1 MSVLLEQQKK
11 ALGFSEI
18 KKWLRHKHPVIY
30 LDRVIDYGPGV
41 YLTAI
46 LAISGNMDCMAGH
59 FPERAIFPGTH
70 LLQSFS
76 QAGILLFQLSTR
88 LLQEDEVTVV
98 GAINGRFFA
107 PIVPGDQVNIHLS
120 VEKLYQDIIF
130 FNGEACVNG
139 KRVAA
144 MKANIKRVAV
154 TQFTEV
160 AW

>member
-1 MSVLLEQQKK
+1 MSVVLEEQRKT
-11 ALGFSEI
+11 LGFTEI
-18 KKWLRHKHPVIY
+18 KKWLRHKHPMIY
-30 LDRVIDYGPGV
+30 LDRVIDYAPGV
-41 YLTAI
+41 YLKAI

-88 LLQEDEVTVV
+88 LLREDEVTVV
-98 GAINGRFFA
+98 GSINGRFFA
-107 PIVPGDQVNIHLS
+107 PIVPGDQVNLHLQI
-120 VEKLYQDIIF
+120 EKLYKDIIF
-130 FNGEACVNG
+130 FNGEAFVNNT
-139 KRVAA
+139 RVAA

-154 TQFTEV
+154 AQFAEV